1 MAIPGLCGATNIRKY
16 YCKNYFLTF
25 KCYCFPTRAAVLLL
39 PRSFRSMASMTDG
52 KKRPCRG
59 GGGGGGG
66 GGVVVVFI
74 ETPEPDRPPSVQLLG
89 QTINVSIIECLSK
102 KARVWGAL
110 KILWLVIMPPLTPPP
125 PLPLASRSPPPRHP
139 RRRLSSS
146 SAAL

>member
-1 MAIPGLCGATNIRKY
+1 MAIPGLCAATNIRKY

-25 KCYCFPTRAAVLLL
+25 KCYCFPTRAAVFLL

-52 KKRPCRG
+52 KKRDHVGG

-102 KARVWGAL
+102 KAVVWGAL
-110 KILWLVIMPPLTPPP
+110 KILWLVIMPPLTPPLP
-125 PLPLASRSPPPRHP
+125 PLASRSFPPLW
-139 RRRLSSS
+139 RRLSSS
-146 SAAL
+146 LAAL